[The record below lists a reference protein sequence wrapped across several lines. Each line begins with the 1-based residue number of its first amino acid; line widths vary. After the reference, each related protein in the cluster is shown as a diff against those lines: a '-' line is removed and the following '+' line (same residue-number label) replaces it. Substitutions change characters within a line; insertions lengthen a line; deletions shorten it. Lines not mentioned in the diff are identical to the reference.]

1 MIKAVTRRGKVWC
14 SEAGL
19 GRARHGSARRGLAGT
34 VGPGVAWQGTARLGA
49 ARRGMAGK
57 K

>member
-19 GRARHGSARRGLAGT
+19 GRALHGRPGEAG
-34 VGPGVAWQGTARLGA
+34 PGTARLGT
-49 ARRGMAGK
+49 ARRVMAGK